1 MATRT
6 KRVFDAVEISIRK
19 RQRNL
24 AQRHLCDDVETSS
37 STSPTYFNGSPAD
50 VDSLL
55 DTGVAPMIPGDDL
68 GMGEGQSDSATR
80 SEKRLRTNLRFLEA
94 MSAMN
99 NYEIDVEPNNM
110 VSYSGLAVGARVAS
124 GTVDRATDRGVDGV
138 SGRYI
143 PLHPRETRK
152 SMWNKRLE
160 TMWGAGRINRG
171 SGPKPK
177 ANINVSKSLSSYA
190 YFFVVFW
197 LRKFE
202 GSLSRCDVVVD
213 GGLLSLKAQINVQFA
228 RTLSNMLGLAG
239 QSRRMVTMRYYST
252 QTPSP

>member
-1 MATRT
+1 
-6 KRVFDAVEISIRK
+6 
-19 RQRNL
+19 
-24 AQRHLCDDVETSS
+24 
-37 STSPTYFNGSPAD
+37 
-50 VDSLL
+50 
-55 DTGVAPMIPGDDL
+55 MIPGDNL
-68 GMGEGQSDSATR
+68 GMGESQSDSATR

-99 NYEIDVEPNNM
+99 NYEIDVDPNNM

-124 GTVDRATDRGVDGV
+124 RTVDRATDRGADEV

-160 TMWGAGRINRG
+160 TMWGTGRINRG

-177 ANINVSKSLSSYA
+177 ANINVSKLFSSYT

-202 GSLSRCDVVVD
+202 GSLSRCDVVVG
-213 GGLLSLKAQINVQFA
+213 GGLLSLRAQINVQFA
-228 RTLSNMLGLAG
+228 RTLTHILAG
-239 QSRRMVTMRYYST
+239 SGKAVMQNGSDEL
-252 QTPSP
+252 